1 MIETAAIFA
10 VITEAIEVV
19 AIPAIATWAVGSEVI
34 GASRS
39 KHNSIVQLALGLIK
53 AIAKEATEQSPEPE
67 VEIKKPIR
75 KKPTAKQR
83 LHGSAVSKP
92 ATNRRGRKID

>member
-1 MIETAAIFA
+1 MFETAAILA

-53 AIAKEATEQSPEPE
+53 AIAKEASEQAPE
-67 VEIKKPIR
+67 VEIKKPATR
-75 KKPTAKQR
+75 KRTPKQRINAEPRASKPT
-83 LHGSAVSKP
+83 V
-92 ATNRRGRKID
+92 NRRGRKTC